1 MFFTW
6 GPGNVFSSWMSTPLI
21 SSSPP
26 TCSPFPSMLH
36 CRTSSYSDV
45 NGPGQSWVV
54 CTCCRCC
61 AIDGG
66 RTAWPASFSLVPSD
80 LAAVASCRL
89 GHQHLLG
96 LHGLVKLTSCQLE
109 LLVDWHDENWHVHV
123 LGHRDCRAP
132 WQGGH
137 AGGRRGTDQDVGL
150 TCRVGR
156 QVVSVGRGAGQGT
169 GSVQGLHDGGSMG
182 GSGYWVC
189 PGPQWRW

>member
-1 MFFTW
+1 M
-6 GPGNVFSSWMSTPLI
+6 
-21 SSSPP
+21 
-26 TCSPFPSMLH
+26 
-36 CRTSSYSDV
+36 
-45 NGPGQSWVV
+45 
-54 CTCCRCC
+54 
-61 AIDGG
+61 
-66 RTAWPASFSLVPSD
+66 
-80 LAAVASCRL
+80 
-89 GHQHLLG
+89 
-96 LHGLVKLTSCQLE
+96 
-109 LLVDWHDENWHVHV
+109 HV

-189 PGPQWRW
+189 PGPA